1 MISAFPNGKEKKMEY
16 VKYDNEQKKRLRENL
31 KKFTEEQGLE
41 KKELAEKIGW
51 TYNTVVSWFKGS
63 RLPSQFGIETLC
75 DFFKVTDVEL
85 LGSPMKIRTFAY
97 YRKDELTAVG
107 TLQEIA
113 DQTGAKIQTLRTL
126 IATTKNEKKTRGT
139 YIIEIEN
146 ETRYIV
152 EFKQTF
158 TIDEIKAKNLE
169 WLLDN
174 PMVELKEVTE

>member
-1 MISAFPNGKEKKMEY
+1 MGL
-16 VKYDNEQKKRLRENL
+16 VKYDNEQKKHFRENL
-31 KKFTEEQGLE
+31 KKFTEEQGLA
-41 KKELAEKIGW
+41 KTDLADKLGYA
-51 TYNTVVSWFKGS
+51 YNTVISWFNGS

-85 LGSPMKIRTFAY
+85 LGSPMKVRTFAY

-107 TLQEIA
+107 SLQEIA
-113 DQTGAKIQTLRTL
+113 DQTGGNVRTLRSL
-126 IATTKNEKKTRGT
+126 VATTKNQKKTWGT
-139 YIIEIEN
+139 YVIEIED
-146 ETRYIV
+146 ETRYTV

-158 TIDEIKAKNLE
+158 TIDEIKAKNLD

>member
-1 MISAFPNGKEKKMEY
+1 MEY

-31 KKFTEEQGLE
+31 KKFTDERGLA
-41 KKELAEKIGW
+41 KTDLADQLGW
-51 TYNTVVSWFKGS
+51 AYNTVVSWFNGN

-75 DFFKVTDVEL
+75 DFFGVTDVEL
-85 LGSPMKIRTFAY
+85 LGSPMKVRTFAY
-97 YRKDELTAVG
+97 YRKDQLAAVG

-126 IATTKNEKKTRGT
+126 IAPTKNKKKTRGT
-139 YIIEIEN
+139 YIIEIED
-146 ETRYIV
+146 ETRYTV

>member
-1 MISAFPNGKEKKMEY
+1 M
-16 VKYDNEQKKRLRENL
+16 
-31 KKFTEEQGLE
+31 
-41 KKELAEKIGW
+41 
-51 TYNTVVSWFKGS
+51 
-63 RLPSQFGIETLC
+63 
-75 DFFKVTDVEL
+75 KV
-85 LGSPMKIRTFAY
+85 RTFAY

-113 DQTGAKIQTLRTL
+113 DQTGANIRTLRSL
-126 IATTKNEKKTRGT
+126 IATTKNKKKTWGT
-139 YIIEIEN
+139 YIIEIEDK
-146 ETRYIV
+146 TRYTV

>member
-1 MISAFPNGKEKKMEY
+1 MEY

-31 KKFTEEQGLE
+31 KKFTEERGLE
-41 KKELAEKIGW
+41 KKELADKIGW
-51 TYNTVVSWFKGS
+51 AYNTVISWFRGS

-85 LGSPMKIRTFAY
+85 LGSPMKVRTFAY
-97 YRKDELTAVG
+97 YRKDQLAAVG

-113 DQTGAKIQTLRTL
+113 DQTGAKVRTLRSL
-126 IATTKNEKKTRGT
+126 IATTKNKKKTRGT
-139 YIIEIEN
+139 YIIEIED

>member
-1 MISAFPNGKEKKMEY
+1 MEY

-31 KKFTEEQGLE
+31 KKFTDERGLE
-41 KKELAEKIGW
+41 KTDLADQLGW
-51 TYNTVVSWFKGS
+51 AYNTVVSWLNGN

-85 LGSPMKIRTFAY
+85 LGSPMKVRTFAY
-97 YRKDELTAVG
+97 YRKDQLAAVG

-113 DQTGAKIQTLRTL
+113 DQTGAKVRTLKSL
-126 IATTKNEKKTRGT
+126 IATTKNKKKTRGT
-139 YIIEIEN
+139 YIIEIED
-146 ETRYIV
+146 ETRYTV

-158 TIDEIKAKNLE
+158 TIDEIKAKDLE
-169 WLLDN
+169 WLLNN

>member
-1 MISAFPNGKEKKMEY
+1 MEY

-31 KKFTEEQGLE
+31 KKFTDERGLA
-41 KKELAEKIGW
+41 KTDLADQLGW
-51 TYNTVVSWFKGS
+51 AYNTVVSWFNGN

-75 DFFKVTDVEL
+75 DFFGVTDVEL
-85 LGSPMKIRTFAY
+85 LGSPMKVRTFAY
-97 YRKDELTAVG
+97 YRKDQLAAVG

-113 DQTGAKIQTLRTL
+113 DQTGAKVRTLRSL
-126 IATTKNEKKTRGT
+126 IATTKNKKKARGT
-139 YIIEIEN
+139 YIIEIED
-146 ETRYIV
+146 ETRYTV

-174 PMVELKEVTE
+174 PMVELKEVAA

>member
-1 MISAFPNGKEKKMEY
+1 MEY

-31 KKFTEEQGLE
+31 KKFTDERGLA
-41 KKELAEKIGW
+41 KTDLADQLGW
-51 TYNTVVSWFKGS
+51 AYNTVVSWFNGN

-75 DFFKVTDVEL
+75 DFFGVTDVEL
-85 LGSPMKIRTFAY
+85 LGSPMKVRTFAY
-97 YRKDELTAVG
+97 YRKDQLAAVG

-113 DQTGAKIQTLRTL
+113 DQTGAKVRTLRSL
-126 IATTKNEKKTRGT
+126 IATTKNKKKARGT
-139 YIIEIEN
+139 YIIEIED
-146 ETRYIV
+146 ETRYTV

-174 PMVELKEVTE
+174 PMVELKEVTA

>member
-1 MISAFPNGKEKKMEY
+1 MEL

-31 KKFTEEQGLE
+31 KKFTEEQGLA
-41 KKELAEKIGW
+41 KTDLADKLGYA
-51 TYNTVVSWFKGS
+51 YNAVISWFNGN

-75 DFFKVTDVEL
+75 DFFGVTDVEL
-85 LGSPMKIRTFAY
+85 LGSPMKVRTFAY
-97 YRKDELTAVG
+97 YRKDQLAAVG

-139 YIIEIEN
+139 YIIEIED

>member
-1 MISAFPNGKEKKMEY
+1 MRL

-31 KKFTEEQGLE
+31 KKFTEERKIT
-41 KKELAEKIGW
+41 KKYLAEKLGW
-51 TYNTVVSWFKGS
+51 AENTIFSWFNGS

-85 LGSPMKIRTFAY
+85 LGSPMKVRTFAY

-107 TLQEIA
+107 SLQEIA
-113 DQTGAKIQTLRTL
+113 DQTGAKVRTLRIL
-126 IATTKNEKKTRGT
+126 IATTKNKKKTRGT
-139 YIIEIEN
+139 YIIEIED
-146 ETRYIV
+146 ETRYTV

-158 TIDEIKAKNLE
+158 TIDEIKAKNLD

>member
-1 MISAFPNGKEKKMEY
+1 MELVQY
-16 VKYDNEQKKRLRENL
+16 NNDQKIRLRKNF
-31 KKFTEEQGLE
+31 KKLTEEKGIT
-41 KKELAEKIGW
+41 KRELAEKLGYA
-51 TYNTVVSWFKGS
+51 YNTVVSWFNGN

-85 LGSPMKIRTFAY
+85 LGSPMKVRTFAY

-107 TLQEIA
+107 SLQEIA
-113 DQTGAKIQTLRTL
+113 DQTGANVRTLRSL
-126 IATTKNEKKTRGT
+126 VATTKNLKKTRGT
-139 YIIEIEN
+139 YVIEIED
-146 ETRYIV
+146 ETRYTV

>member
-1 MISAFPNGKEKKMEY
+1 MELVQY
-16 VKYDNEQKKRLRENL
+16 NNDQKIRLRKNL
-31 KKFTEEQGLE
+31 KKLTEEKGIT
-41 KKELAEKIGW
+41 KRELAEKLGYA
-51 TYNTVVSWFKGS
+51 YNTVVSWFNGN

-85 LGSPMKIRTFAY
+85 LGSPMKVRTFAY

-107 TLQEIA
+107 SLQEIA
-113 DQTGAKIQTLRTL
+113 DQTGANVRTLRSL
-126 IATTKNEKKTRGT
+126 VATTKNLKKTRGT
-139 YIIEIEN
+139 YVIEIED
-146 ETRYIV
+146 ETRYTV

-158 TIDEIKAKNLE
+158 TIDEIKAKNLD

>member
-1 MISAFPNGKEKKMEY
+1 MEY

-31 KKFTEEQGLE
+31 KKFTDERGLA
-41 KKELAEKIGW
+41 KTDLADQLGW
-51 TYNTVVSWFKGS
+51 AYNTVVSWFNGN

-75 DFFKVTDVEL
+75 DFFGVTDVEL
-85 LGSPMKIRTFAY
+85 LGSPMKVRTFAY
-97 YRKDELTAVG
+97 YRKDQLAAVG

-113 DQTGAKIQTLRTL
+113 DQTGAKVRTLRSL
-126 IATTKNEKKTRGT
+126 IATTKNKKKTRGT
-139 YIIEIEN
+139 YIIEIED
-146 ETRYIV
+146 ETRYTV

-174 PMVELKEVTE
+174 PMVELKEVME

>member
-1 MISAFPNGKEKKMEY
+1 MGY

-51 TYNTVVSWFKGS
+51 AYNTVVSWFKGS

-75 DFFKVTDVEL
+75 DFFKVTDVDL
-85 LGSPMKIRTFAY
+85 LGSPMKVRTFAY

-113 DQTGAKIQTLRTL
+113 DQTGAKVRTLRTL
-126 IATTKNEKKTRGT
+126 IATTKNKKKTQGT
-139 YIIEIEN
+139 YIIEIED
-146 ETRYIV
+146 ETRYTV

-158 TIDEIKAKNLE
+158 TIDEIKAKNLD
-169 WLLDN
+169 WLLNN

>member
-1 MISAFPNGKEKKMEY
+1 MEL

-31 KKFTEEQGLE
+31 KKFTDERGLT
-41 KKELAEKIGW
+41 KTDLADKLGYA
-51 TYNTVVSWFKGS
+51 YNTVVSWFNGN

-75 DFFKVTDVEL
+75 DFFEVTDVEL
-85 LGSPMKIRTFAY
+85 LGSPMKVCTFAY
-97 YRKDELTAVG
+97 YRKDQLAAVG

-113 DQTGAKIQTLRTL
+113 DQTGAKVQTLRTL

-139 YIIEIEN
+139 YIIEIED
-146 ETRYIV
+146 ETRYTV

>member
-1 MISAFPNGKEKKMEY
+1 M
-16 VKYDNEQKKRLRENL
+16 
-31 KKFTEEQGLE
+31 
-41 KKELAEKIGW
+41 AEKLGW
-51 TYNTVVSWFKGS
+51 AYNTVVSWLNGD

-85 LGSPMKIRTFAY
+85 LGSPMKVRTFAY
-97 YRKDELTAVG
+97 YRKDQLAAVG

-113 DQTGAKIQTLRTL
+113 DQTGAKVRTLRSL
-126 IATTKNEKKTRGT
+126 IATTKNKKKTRGT

-146 ETRYIV
+146 ETRYTV

-169 WLLDN
+169 WLLNN

>member
-1 MISAFPNGKEKKMEY
+1 MEL

-51 TYNTVVSWFKGS
+51 AYNTVISWLNGN

-75 DFFKVTDVEL
+75 DFFGVTDVEL
-85 LGSPMKIRTFAY
+85 LGSPMKVRTFAY
-97 YRKDELTAVG
+97 YRKDELIAVG

-113 DQTGAKIQTLRTL
+113 DQTGAKVRTLRSL
-126 IATTKNEKKTRGT
+126 IAATKNKKKTRGT
-139 YIIEIEN
+139 YIIEIEDK
-146 ETRYIV
+146 TRYTV

-158 TIDEIKAKNLE
+158 TIDEIKAKNLD

>member
-1 MISAFPNGKEKKMEY
+1 MEL

-31 KKFTEEQGLE
+31 KKFTDERGLE
-41 KKELAEKIGW
+41 KTDLADQLRW
-51 TYNTVVSWFKGS
+51 AYNTVVSWFNGN

-85 LGSPMKIRTFAY
+85 LGSPMKVRTFAY
-97 YRKDELTAVG
+97 YRKDQLAAVG

-113 DQTGAKIQTLRTL
+113 DQTGAKVQTLRTL

-139 YIIEIEN
+139 YIIEIED
-146 ETRYIV
+146 ETRYTV

>member
-1 MISAFPNGKEKKMEY
+1 MEY

-41 KKELAEKIGW
+41 KKELAEKLGW
-51 TYNTVVSWFKGS
+51 AYNTVVSWFNGD

-75 DFFKVTDVEL
+75 DFFGVTDVEL
-85 LGSPMKIRTFAY
+85 LGSPMKVRTFAY
-97 YRKDELTAVG
+97 YRKDQLAAVG

-113 DQTGAKIQTLRTL
+113 DQTGAKIQMLRTL

-139 YIIEIEN
+139 YIIEIED